1 MPLGENIKKKRNE
14 LKMSQED
21 LAGALGVSRQAV
33 SKWETGQ
40 SEPSAKNLR
49 ELSGIFHISLTELM
63 DSQQGKAEQPP
74 QEINQKESHFKLL
87 CCRWLGYIF
96 LITGYSGYAGYYNS
110 DLPKF
115 YWLAVFA
122 LGFVLVTI
130 TSVRYFRKAKMQPL
144 QLVLGIILIC
154 AIFFLPAVIP
164 LENGL
169 NVLIG
174 HFVSFAAIALL
185 NLLYWRYVWND
196 K

>member
-96 LITGYSGYAGYYNS
+96 LI
-110 DLPKF
+110 
-115 YWLAVFA
+115 
-122 LGFVLVTI
+122 
-130 TSVRYFRKAKMQPL
+130 Q
-144 QLVLGIILIC
+144 
-154 AIFFLPAVIP
+154 VIP
-164 LENGL
+164 VTRDIIIVICQSSTGWQSLPL
-169 NVLIG
+169 
-174 HFVSFAAIALL
+174 A
-185 NLLYWRYVWND
+185 LYW
-196 K
+196 